1 MTETN
6 VKGMCTSKKEI
17 ARLTYLAINV
27 AVTHRLLV
35 NTTGLSIS

>member
-6 VKGMCTSKKEI
+6 VKGMSAPDKEL
-17 ARLTYLAINV
+17 ARLTYLAIN
-27 AVTHRLLV
+27 AVVTRRLLV